1 MGKSILSSP
10 ALIGEQLLR
19 LLPKW
24 LYVVLA
30 VGCYLGLHQVTKI
43 VTDVEGIAHLGLQ
56 AAHLGQYIVPGLL
69 LIAAVFLGRGDD
81 ERRQSVH
88 HGRAT
93 RSAHNQHISPI
104 KVDPFRAMSEDEF
117 HQLLKE
123 FFIRNGFTIEPTPS
137 ALGDGVDL
145 MLSKNAKTFVAQYR
159 HWREHRVDVPKVR
172 EQYTVMQAAKA
183 HGVYV
188 ITTGEF
194 SYKAIQ
200 FAEDKNISLIDGL
213 KLRRL
218 VKKNSSST
226 RAGDGQD
233 LSPLCPL
240 CAAEMLIR
248 TGTDREGRDK
258 RFWSCS
264 NYPKC
269 LGTAEISTKV
279 STATS

>member
-1 MGKSILSSP
+1 M
-10 ALIGEQLLR
+10 
-19 LLPKW
+19 
-24 LYVVLA
+24 VLA
-30 VGCYLGLHQVTKI
+30 VGCYVGLHQLTKI
-43 VTDVEGIAHLGLQ
+43 YADAEGVARFGLQ
-56 AAHLGQYIVPGLL
+56 AASWGQYILPAVLL
-69 LIAAVFLGRGDD
+69 LAAIFLGRGDD
-81 ERRQSVH
+81 DKHRVSRSPQ
-88 HGRAT
+88 
-93 RSAHNQHISPI
+93 RSAQGLSATSSHDSPI
-104 KVDPFRAMSEDEF
+104 KVDPFRVMSQEDF
-117 HQLLKE
+117 QRLMIE
-123 FFIRNGFTIEPTPS
+123 FFTRNGFTIESVPP

-145 MLSKNAKTFVAQYR
+145 MLSKNSTTFVAQYR
-159 HWREHRVDVPKVR
+159 YWREHRVDVPKVR

-218 VKKNSSST
+218 LKRNSAADQAAE
-226 RAGDGQD
+226 AGDR
-233 LSPLCPL
+233 SPLCPL

-248 TGTDREGRDK
+248 TGKDSAGRKK

-269 LGTAEISTKV
+269 SGMTEIGTSRPDNAK
-279 STATS
+279 

>member
-1 MGKSILSSP
+1 M
-10 ALIGEQLLR
+10 
-19 LLPKW
+19 
-24 LYVVLA
+24 VLA

-43 VTDVEGIAHLGLQ
+43 FADVEGIAQLGVQ
-56 AAHLGQYIVPGLL
+56 VAHWGQYIVPGLL
-69 LIAAVFLGRGDD
+69 LVAAVFLGRGDD
-81 ERRQSVH
+81 QRRQSAH

-93 RSAHNQHISPI
+93 RSADNQHISPI
-104 KVDPFRAMSEDEF
+104 KIDPFRAMSEDEF
-117 HQLLKE
+117 QQLLKE
-123 FFIRNGFTIEPTPS
+123 FFTRNGFKIEPTPS
-137 ALGDGVDL
+137 ALGDGVDM
-145 MLSKNAKTFVAQYR
+145 MLSKNSKMFVAQYR

-172 EQYTVMQAAKA
+172 EQYTVMQVAKA

-194 SYKAIQ
+194 SYKAIK
-200 FAEDKNISLIDGL
+200 FADDKNISLIDGL

-218 VKKNSSST
+218 VKRNSSSVET
-226 RAGDGQD
+226 SDGRGQ
-233 LSPLCPL
+233 SPLCPL

-269 LGTAEISTKV
+269 LGTTEISRKGPA
-279 STATS
+279 ATS

>member
-1 MGKSILSSP
+1 M
-10 ALIGEQLLR
+10 
-19 LLPKW
+19 
-24 LYVVLA
+24 VLA
-30 VGCYLGLHQVTKI
+30 VGCYLGLNQVTKLF
-43 VTDVEGIAHLGLQ
+43 TDVEGMAQVGLQ
-56 AAHLGQYIVPGLL
+56 AAQWGQYIVPSLL
-69 LIAAVFLGRGDD
+69 LLAAVFLGRGDD
-81 ERRQSVH
+81 EKRRLTPHSNPSSI
-88 HGRAT
+88 AP
-93 RSAHNQHISPI
+93 NQHISLL
-104 KVDPFRAMSEDEF
+104 KVDPFRAMSEEEF
-117 HQLLKE
+117 HGLLKE
-123 FFIRNGFTIEPTPS
+123 FFMRNGFVIEPIPA
-137 ALGDGVDL
+137 ALGNGVDL
-145 MLSKNAKTFVAQYR
+145 MLSKNSKMFVAQYR

-218 VKKNSSST
+218 VKNGSQTASSD
-226 RAGDGQD
+226 DGQEQ
-233 LSPLCPL
+233 SPHCPL

-269 LGTAEISTKV
+269 LGTADIIRKRQN
-279 STATS
+279 TSG

>member
-1 MGKSILSSP
+1 M
-10 ALIGEQLLR
+10 R

-30 VGCYLGLHQVTKI
+30 VGCYLGLHQVTRMFAE
-43 VTDVEGIAHLGLQ
+43 VEGVAQVGIQ
-56 AAHLGQYIVPGLL
+56 AAYYGQFVIPALL
-69 LIAAVFLGRGDD
+69 LLAAVFLGRGDV
-81 ERRQSVH
+81 ERNRDS
-88 HGRAT
+88 
-93 RSAHNQHISPI
+93 RSPDHARRFHSSPNQHDSPI
-104 KVDPFRAMSEDEF
+104 KVDPFRSMSKDEF
-117 HQLLKE
+117 HHLLSE
-123 FFIRNGFTIEPTPS
+123 FFIRNGFTVEQAPA

-145 MLSKNAKTFVAQYR
+145 MVRKNAKLFVVQYR
-159 HWREHRVDVPKVR
+159 HWREHRVDVPMVR

-188 ITTGEF
+188 VTTGEF

-218 VKKNSSST
+218 VKRNTNAK
-226 RAGDGQD
+226 GEDEGQ
-233 LSPLCPL
+233 SPLCPL

-248 TGTDREGRDK
+248 TGTDRHGNDR

-269 LGTAEISTKV
+269 IGTAEIGRTRSG
-279 STATS
+279 SDH

>member
-1 MGKSILSSP
+1 
-10 ALIGEQLLR
+10 
-19 LLPKW
+19 

-30 VGCYLGLHQVTKI
+30 VGCYVGLHQVTKI
-43 VTDVEGIAHLGLQ
+43 FPDVQGIAQFGLQ
-56 AAHLGQYIVPGLL
+56 AAHWGQYLVPGLL
-69 LIAAVFLGRGDD
+69 LLAALFLGRGDD
-81 ERRQSVH
+81 ERRRPVP
-88 HGRAT
+88 RT
-93 RSAHNQHISPI
+93 RSARPGQHQHVSLI
-104 KVDPFRAMSEDEF
+104 KVDPFRTMSEDEF
-117 HQLLKE
+117 RRLLKE
-123 FFIRNGFTIEPTPS
+123 FFIRNGFTTIEPTPP

-145 MLSKNAKTFVAQYR
+145 MLSKNSKTFVAQYR

-172 EQYTVMQAAKA
+172 EQFTVMQAAKA

-218 VKKNSSST
+218 VNRNSS
-226 RAGDGQD
+226 AVQPGDTEDQ
-233 LSPLCPL
+233 SPLCPL

-248 TGTDREGRDK
+248 TAADSEGKGR

-269 LGTAEISTKV
+269 LGTAEISTKRP
-279 STATS
+279 AAAG

>member
-1 MGKSILSSP
+1 M
-10 ALIGEQLLR
+10 
-19 LLPKW
+19 
-24 LYVVLA
+24 LA
-30 VGCYLGLHQVTKI
+30 VGCYLGLSQVTRLF
-43 VTDVEGIAHLGLQ
+43 TDVEGIAQLGIQ
-56 AAHLGQYIVPGLL
+56 AVRWAQYILPGLL
-69 LIAAVFLGRGDD
+69 LVAAVFLGRGDD
-81 ERRQSVH
+81 VRR
-88 HGRAT
+88 
-93 RSAHNQHISPI
+93 RSAPHPRPAPSTHNQHISLI
-104 KVDPFRAMSEDEF
+104 KVDPFRTMSEDEF
-117 HQLLKE
+117 HLLLKE
-123 FFIRNGFTIEPTPS
+123 FFIRNGFTIEPLPS

-145 MLSKNAKTFVAQYR
+145 LLRKNSKLFVAQYR

-218 VKKNSSST
+218 VKKASPSASP
-226 RAGDGQD
+226 GDGRD
-233 LSPLCPL
+233 HSPLCPL

-248 TGTDREGRDK
+248 TGTDLDGRDK

-269 LGTAEISTKV
+269 LGTAEIIGTRPD
-279 STATS
+279 ARG

>member
-1 MGKSILSSP
+1 
-10 ALIGEQLLR
+10 
-19 LLPKW
+19 

-30 VGCYLGLHQVTKI
+30 VGCYLGLHLVTKI
-43 VTDVEGIAHLGLQ
+43 FPDVEGIAQLGLQ
-56 AAHLGQYIVPGLL
+56 AVHWGQYIVPGLL
-69 LIAAVFLGRGDD
+69 LVAAVFLGRGDD
-81 ERRQSVH
+81 QRRRSAH
-88 HGRAT
+88 PARPP
-93 RSAHNQHISPI
+93 RSAHNQHVSLI
-104 KVDPFRAMSEDEF
+104 KVDPFRAMSENQF
-117 HQLLKE
+117 HGLLKE
-123 FFIRNGFTIEPTPS
+123 FFIRNGFKIEPTPS

-145 MLSKNAKTFVAQYR
+145 MLSKNSKTFVAQYR

-183 HGVYV
+183 YGVYV

-218 VKKNSSST
+218 AKSNSSAALS
-226 RAGDGQD
+226 GDGQD
-233 LSPLCPL
+233 QSPLCPL
-240 CAAEMLIR
+240 CTAEMLIR
-248 TGTDREGRDK
+248 TGSDRDGREK

-269 LGTAEISTKV
+269 LGTAEISMKGP
-279 STATS
+279 AAAR

>member
-1 MGKSILSSP
+1 M
-10 ALIGEQLLR
+10 R

-24 LYVVLA
+24 FYVVCA
-30 VGCYLGLHQVTKI
+30 VGSYVGLHQLTKI
-43 VTDVEGIAHLGLQ
+43 YAEAEGAARLGLQ
-56 AAHLGQYIVPGLL
+56 AAYWGQFVVPGLL
-69 LIAAVFLGRGDD
+69 LLAALFLGRGDVD
-81 ERRQSVH
+81 KRPASRSVKDGRRVP
-88 HGRAT
+88 
-93 RSAHNQHISPI
+93 SASGQHASPL
-104 KVDPFRAMSEDEF
+104 KVDPFRTMPEDEF
-117 HQLLKE
+117 HRLISE
-123 FFIRNGFTIEPTPS
+123 FFTRNGFKVEPVPS

-145 MLSKNAKTFVAQYR
+145 LLSKNSKTFVAQYR
-159 HWREHRVDVPKVR
+159 HWREHRVGVPMVR

-183 HGVYV
+183 SGVYV

-218 VKKNSSST
+218 VKRNT
-226 RAGDGQD
+226 NGRQAEGEGGQA
-233 LSPLCPL
+233 PLCPL

-248 TGTDREGRDK
+248 TGSDRDGNDK

-269 LGTAEISTKV
+269 SGTAEIARKRS
-279 STATS
+279 AALR

>member
-1 MGKSILSSP
+1 M
-10 ALIGEQLLR
+10 LR

-30 VGCYLGLHQVTKI
+30 VGIFLGLHQLTKMFAE
-43 VTDVEGIAHLGLQ
+43 VEGVARLGLQ
-56 AAHLGQYIVPGLL
+56 AAHWGQYILPGLL
-69 LIAAVFLGRGDD
+69 LLAAVFLGRGDVD
-81 ERRQSVH
+81 RRPTSRPPQH
-88 HGRAT
+88 ARA
-93 RSAHNQHISPI
+93 AHSGTSQQASPLKI
-104 KVDPFRAMSEDEF
+104 DPFRSMSKEEF
-117 HQLLKE
+117 HRLMSD
-123 FFIRNGFTIEPTPS
+123 FFTRNGFKIEPAPP
-137 ALGDGVDL
+137 ALGDGIDL
-145 MLSKNAKTFVAQYR
+145 MLSKNSKTFVAQYR
-159 HWREHRVDVPKVR
+159 HWREHRVDVPMVR

-218 VKKNSSST
+218 VKRNTSAAQ
-226 RAGDGQD
+226 AGEGQ
-233 LSPLCPL
+233 SPLCPL

-248 TGTDREGRDK
+248 TGTDRDGNDK

-269 LGTAEISTKV
+269 TGTAEIGPKRPTPER
-279 STATS
+279 

>member
-1 MGKSILSSP
+1 M
-10 ALIGEQLLR
+10 
-19 LLPKW
+19 PKW

-30 VGCYLGLHQVTKI
+30 VGCYLGLHQVTKLFPE
-43 VTDVEGIAHLGLQ
+43 VQGIAQLGLQ
-56 AAHLGQYIVPGLL
+56 AAQWGQYIVPGLL
-69 LIAAVFLGRGDD
+69 LVAAVFLGRGD
-81 ERRQSVH
+81 EKRRQSARFARPT
-88 HGRAT
+88 GP
-93 RSAHNQHISPI
+93 AHNQHVSVI
-104 KVDPFRAMSEDEF
+104 KVDPFRAMSEDQF
-117 HQLLKE
+117 HRLLKE

-145 MLSKNAKTFVAQYR
+145 MLSKNSKTFVAQYR

-200 FAEDKNISLIDGL
+200 FAEDKNILLIDGL

-218 VKKNSSST
+218 VKRDSSAAQS
-226 RAGDGQD
+226 GDGQD
-233 LSPLCPL
+233 QSPLCPL
-240 CAAEMLIR
+240 CAAEMLVR
-248 TGTDREGRDK
+248 TRSDDEGRDN

-269 LGTAEISTKV
+269 LGTAEISQKGP
-279 STATS
+279 AGAR

>member
-1 MGKSILSSP
+1 V
-10 ALIGEQLLR
+10 LR

-30 VGCYLGLHQVTKI
+30 VGTFLGLHQLTRMFAE
-43 VTDVEGIAHLGLQ
+43 VEGAARLGLQ
-56 AAHLGQYIVPGLL
+56 AAQWGQYIVPGLL
-69 LIAAVFLGRGDD
+69 LLAAVFLGRGDVD
-81 ERRQSVH
+81 
-88 HGRAT
+88 GRPTSRPLRHAGT
-93 RSAHNQHISPI
+93 THSGTSQHLSPI
-104 KVDPFRAMSEDEF
+104 KIDPFRSMSKDEF
-117 HQLLKE
+117 HRLISE
-123 FFIRNGFTIEPTPS
+123 FFIRNGFKIEPAPP

-145 MLSKNAKTFVAQYR
+145 MLSKNSKTFVAQYR
-159 HWREHRVDVPKVR
+159 HWREHRVDVPMVR
-172 EQYTVMQAAKA
+172 EQFTVMQAAKA

-218 VKKNSSST
+218 VKRNNSAGQE
-226 RAGDGQD
+226 RAGE
-233 LSPLCPL
+233 SPLCPL

-248 TGTDREGRDK
+248 TGTDRAGNDK

-269 LGTAEISTKV
+269 TGTAEIARKRPTPV
-279 STATS
+279 

>member
-1 MGKSILSSP
+1 M
-10 ALIGEQLLR
+10 
-19 LLPKW
+19 LPKW

-30 VGCYLGLHQVTKI
+30 VACYVGLHQLTK
-43 VTDVEGIAHLGLQ
+43 VYADVEGVARVGLQ
-56 AAHLGQYIVPGLL
+56 AAHWGQYIIPGVLL
-69 LIAAVFLGRGDD
+69 LAALFLGRGEDD
-81 ERRQSVH
+81 RRHVRSVQ
-88 HGRAT
+88 
-93 RSAHNQHISPI
+93 RSAPARSVGSPHDSPI
-104 KVDPFRAMSEDEF
+104 RMDPFRVMSEDDF
-117 HQLLKE
+117 QRLMIE
-123 FFIRNGFTIEPTPS
+123 FFTRNGFTMESVPS

-145 MLSKNAKTFVAQYR
+145 MLSKNSKTYVAQYR

-183 HGVYV
+183 HGVFV

-218 VKKNSSST
+218 VKRNSAAVQS
-226 RAGDGQD
+226 GEGGEQ
-233 LSPLCPL
+233 SPLCPL

-248 TGTDREGRDK
+248 TTTDSEGRDR

-269 LGTAEISTKV
+269 VGTAEIARKLQNASN
-279 STATS
+279 

>member
-1 MGKSILSSP
+1 M
-10 ALIGEQLLR
+10 R

-30 VGCYLGLHQVTKI
+30 VGSYLGLHQVTKLF
-43 VTDVEGIAHLGLQ
+43 TDVEGIARIGLQ
-56 AAHLGQYIVPGLL
+56 AAHWGQYIVPGLL
-69 LIAAVFLGRGDD
+69 VLASLFLGRGDD
-81 ERRQSVH
+81 ERRRSAH
-88 HGRAT
+88 RT
-93 RSAHNQHISPI
+93 RPSRSAHNQHVSLI
-104 KVDPFRAMSEDEF
+104 KVDPFRAMSKDEF
-117 HQLLKE
+117 HRLLTQ
-123 FFIRNGFTIEPTPS
+123 FFLRNGFTIESTPS
-137 ALGDGVDL
+137 ELGDAVDL
-145 MLSKNAKTFVAQYR
+145 MLSKNSKSFVAQYR

-172 EQYTVMQAAKA
+172 EQYTVMQAVKA

-218 VKKNSSST
+218 VKKNSST
-226 RAGDGQD
+226 AGFEDRQD
-233 LSPLCPL
+233 QSPLCPL

-248 TGTDREGRDK
+248 TVTDGEGRDK

-269 LGTAEISTKV
+269 LGTAEIVKKRPD
-279 STATS
+279 TSS

>member
-1 MGKSILSSP
+1 M
-10 ALIGEQLLR
+10 LR
-19 LLPKW
+19 NLPKW

-30 VGCYLGLHQVTKI
+30 VVCYVGLHQLTKMYA
-43 VTDVEGIAHLGLQ
+43 DVEGAARIGLQ
-56 AAHLGQYIVPGLL
+56 AVHWGQYAIPALL
-69 LIAAVFLGRGDD
+69 LLAALFLGRGDD
-81 ERRQSVH
+81 DRRHAARSVY
-88 HGRAT
+88 RDT
-93 RSAHNQHISPI
+93 YSRPAHSQQDSPI
-104 KVDPFRAMSEDEF
+104 KIDPFRGMSEDDF
-117 HQLLKE
+117 QRLMIE
-123 FFIRNGFTIEPTPS
+123 FFTRNGFTMEAVPS

-145 MLSKNAKTFVAQYR
+145 MLSKNSKTFVAQYR
-159 HWREHRVDVPKVR
+159 YWREHRHDVPKVR
-172 EQYTVMQAAKA
+172 EQYTVMQAARA

-218 VKKNSSST
+218 VKRNSSAAQPGEG
-226 RAGDGQD
+226 REQ
-233 LSPLCPL
+233 SPFCPL

-248 TGTDREGRDK
+248 TATDSEGRDR

-269 LGTAEISTKV
+269 IGTAEIVRKRPDANS
-279 STATS
+279 